1 MARLR
6 SKDLAALT
14 LLSACS
20 PAVPTEPQPSV
31 NSSPAPRAVAASAA
45 PPPAAPPSI
54 APAPAPAPAPRIAF
68 SVAEAEEILYPAGVP
83 TDVACPPAT
92 DAPSRVR
99 CLLELRYGGH
109 EAEKKTALSLF
120 EASGSVAGVER
131 EQMMDGGFRGT
142 LHLVPELPVGRHEKH
157 LSWIAAASADF
168 DAFFGGLATHT
179 DNAVRYRHRPIAWK
193 FFRSVN
199 RTTPSAYAIGWTVA
213 YNVSGSLH
221 GSADAVRETLF
232 HEIFHL
238 NDAARATGAQQWSRR
253 VLGPI
258 HDAILAK
265 CGTRPACLTPYA
277 PTATMVRGGTYYA
290 FQPNNGDAV
299 HEYAADLGARYYRE
313 VRAVLRGEK
322 PLRPAF
328 KCGPEENARA
338 WKLLADEFFG
348 GVDLVPGC

>member
-6 SKDLAALT
+6 SKDLAALV

-20 PAVPTEPQPSV
+20 PAVPIEPPPSE
-31 NSSPAPRAVAASAA
+31 SPSAAPPAAAASAA
-45 PPPAAPPSI
+45 RRPAASPSL
-54 APAPAPAPAPRIAF
+54 APSPEPAPAPPPEF
-68 SVAEAEEILYPAGVP
+68 SIAEAEETLYPEGVP
-83 TDVACPPAT
+83 KDAACPPAI
-92 DAPSRVR
+92 DVPARIR
-99 CLLELRYGGH
+99 CLLDLRYGGH
-109 EAEKKTALSLF
+109 EAAKKIVRSLF
-120 EASGSVAGVER
+120 DASGSVAGVER
-131 EQMMDGGFRGT
+131 EQMMDGGFRGS

-168 DAFFGGLATHT
+168 NVFFVGLAKHT
-179 DNAVRYRHRPIAWK
+179 DKPVRYRHRPIAWK
-193 FFRSVN
+193 FFRSVK

-221 GSADAVRETLF
+221 GSADAVRETMF

-238 NDAARATGAQQWSRR
+238 NDAARSTGAEQWSRR
-253 VLGPI
+253 ALGPI
-258 HDAILAK
+258 HDAILAR

-299 HEYAADLGARYYRE
+299 HEYAADLAARYYRE

-322 PLRPAF
+322 PVRPAF
-328 KCGPEENARA
+328 KCAPEENARA

>member
-1 MARLR
+1 M
-6 SKDLAALT
+6 
-14 LLSACS
+14 
-20 PAVPTEPQPSV
+20 PA
-31 NSSPAPRAVAASAA
+31 
-45 PPPAAPPSI
+45 PAAPP
-54 APAPAPAPAPRIAF
+54 AF
-68 SVAEAEEILYPAGVP
+68 SVTEAEEILYPRGAP
-83 TDVACPPAT
+83 RDAACPAAS
-92 DAPSRVR
+92 DAPARIR
-99 CLLELRYGGH
+99 CLLELRYAGH
-109 EAEKKTALSLF
+109 EAEKKIALALF

-131 EQMMDGGFRGT
+131 EATMDGGFRGT

-157 LSWIAAASADF
+157 LAWITGASNDF
-168 DAFFGGLATHT
+168 DAFFTGLAKHA
-179 DNAVRYRHRPIAWK
+179 DQPVHYRHRPIAWK

-238 NDAARATGAQQWSRR
+238 NDAAHATGDAQWSRR
-253 VLGPI
+253 VLGGV

-265 CGTRPACLTPYA
+265 CGTRPACLAPYA
-277 PTATMVRGGTYYA
+277 PMATMVRGGTYYA

-299 HEYAADLGARYYRE
+299 HEYAADLAARYYRE
-313 VRAVLRGEK
+313 VRAVLRGDK

-348 GVDLVPGC
+348 GVDLVPAC